1 MAEIIFCATN
11 HIYESYRDFWRLV
24 ELAGFPIIQ
33 VSDLDISKEGIY
45 ITAPMNRSW
54 RVHINE
60 QHKKRIPLNAHLI
73 CWNLE
78 RPSGSAGSVPE
89 YARQCRYLL
98 NGLWENGESTITD
111 SDGTMHESYGRF
123 VDEIWVS
130 DRQLAEETHHAT
142 RFVVLGSHEGLGS
155 VGDEKKYDF
164 CHMSYEVPRRQTI
177 YYHKGLSKTQIGP
190 NCWPPERDEVLR
202 QSRFAL
208 NVHQDQ
214 HPFQEPL
221 RFALF
226 AAYGLPIVSENI
238 FDAYPWTHDDTM
250 IITGYDGLVGKLNQ
264 MLAEDYGRWREMG
277 LRAREM
283 MCFQFEFGSIVRQAV
298 SESTERWR

>member
-1 MAEIIFCATN
+1 MSEITFVRTR
-11 HIYESYRDFWRLV
+11 HKYDTYVDLWRLV
-24 ELAGFPIIQ
+24 ELSGFPTIFVDELD
-33 VSDLDISKEGIY
+33 VSREGIY
-45 ITAPMNRSW
+45 IVSPMNGEW
-54 RVHINE
+54 RPHLDN
-60 QHKKRIPLNAHLI
+60 QADKPRNAHLI
-73 CWNLE
+73 LWNLE
-78 RPSGSAGSVPE
+78 RPSGSAGSLGNYTEECRMLLYGFRRNDRGEWVQGK
-89 YARQCRYLL
+89 ARYL
-98 NGLWENGESTITD
+98 
-111 SDGTMHESYGRF
+111 
-123 VDEIWVS
+123 DEIWVS
-130 DRQLAEETHHAT
+130 DRQLAEETNHAT

-155 VGDEKKYDF
+155 VGDEKQYDF

-177 YYHKGLSKTQIGP
+177 YKHFPIDRIGP

-238 FDAYPWTHDDTM
+238 FDAYPWTHDSTM

-264 MLAEDYGRWREMG
+264 MLDEDYGRWRDMG

-283 MCFQFEFGSIVRQAV
+283 MCFQFEFGKIVRQAV
-298 SESTERWR
+298 SESTQSWRG

>member
-1 MAEIIFCATN
+1 MSDIVFARTN
-11 HIYESYRDFWRLV
+11 WVYESYADFWSLV
-24 ELAGFPIIQ
+24 QLAGFPVIP
-33 VSDLDISKEGIY
+33 VSEVDISKEVVY
-45 ITAPMNRSW
+45 ITSPMNRDW
-54 RVHINE
+54 RLHINNE
-60 QHKKRIPLNAHLI
+60 HQKRKPLNAHLI
-73 CWNLE
+73 LWNLE
-78 RPSGSAGSVPE
+78 RPSGSAGSVGE
-89 YARQCRYLL
+89 YARQCRYLQY
-98 NGLWENGESTITD
+98 GLWENGQTVNENGD
-111 SDGTMHESYGRF
+111 ESYGRF
-123 VDEIWVS
+123 IDEIWVS

-155 VGDEKKYDF
+155 VGDNKTYDF

-177 YYHKGLSKTQIGP
+177 YYSKYFAGIKIGP

-226 AAYGLPIVSENI
+226 AAYGLPIASENI

-264 MLAEDYGRWREMG
+264 MLNEDYGRWREMG

-283 MCFQFEFGSIVRQAV
+283 MCFQFEFGKIVRQAV